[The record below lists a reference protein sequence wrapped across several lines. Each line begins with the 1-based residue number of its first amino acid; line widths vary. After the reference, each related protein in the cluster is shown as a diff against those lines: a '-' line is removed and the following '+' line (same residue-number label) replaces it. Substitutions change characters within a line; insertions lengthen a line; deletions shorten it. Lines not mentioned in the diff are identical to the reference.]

1 MEDTENT
8 MDKQL
13 PMVGFVI
20 LVCLVLGGCT
30 PATRMSAQMDVLSSK
45 TKYKD
50 CLITNPN
57 DHSKCEVLRKLY
69 EIDKEA
75 VEAVGSFLP

>member
-1 MEDTENT
+1 
-8 MDKQL
+8 
-13 PMVGFVI
+13 
-20 LVCLVLGGCT
+20 
-30 PATRMSAQMDVLSSK
+30 MSAQMDILSSK

-50 CLITNPN
+50 CLIANPN

>member
-1 MEDTENT
+1 MGDRIMNLS
-8 MDKQL
+8 K
-13 PMVGFVI
+13 I
-20 LVCLVLGGCT
+20 LKKSLDLFLK
-30 PATRMSAQMDVLSSK
+30 RKQMDMLSSK

-50 CLITNPN
+50 CLIANPN

>member
-1 MEDTENT
+1 MNLS
-8 MDKQL
+8 K
-13 PMVGFVI
+13 I
-20 LVCLVLGGCT
+20 LKKSLDLFLK
-30 PATRMSAQMDVLSSK
+30 RKQMDMLSSK

-50 CLITNPN
+50 CLIANPN
-57 DHSKCEVLRKLY
+57 DYSKCEVLRKLY

>member
-1 MEDTENT
+1 M
-8 MDKQL
+8 MKIL
-13 PMVGFVI
+13 FGAFVSLLVFTGCSVHPI
-20 LVCLVLGGCT
+20 LSTGDDMQ
-30 PATRMSAQMDVLSSK
+30 ASK

-50 CLITNPN
+50 CLIAYPN
-57 DHSKCEVLRKLY
+57 DHSKCEGLRKLY